1 MQNSKT
7 NLALSPSHP
16 LPMSKKVFTHKQQLD
31 IMDPLVIDLAAA
43 GAEDESYVCMM
54 NDLENGVKGKELDE
68 TSELKTIQ
76 GMLQELGVTEL
87 PDENRLIVINGVEI
101 LVPLKERQRI
111 LSTLH
116 LDHTSDE
123 NMIRQTK
130 GNIFWPKMH
139 ADLKKTYI
147 ECTQC
152 TENRISKP
160 QKDNENSFR
169 NIFENFFPN
178 QMIENYFAQKGAQ
191 DYIVVACS
199 LTGFL
204 QV

>member
-1 MQNSKT
+1 MC
-7 NLALSPSHP
+7 
-16 LPMSKKVFTHKQQLD
+16 V
-31 IMDPLVIDLAAA
+31 
-43 GAEDESYVCMM
+43 VCML
-54 NDLENGVKGKELDE
+54 NDLENGVKGKEVDE

-76 GMLQELGVTEL
+76 GMLQELGVTKL

-111 LSTLH
+111 LSSLY
-116 LDHTSDE
+116 LDHTSDK

-147 ECTQC
+147 ECAQC

-160 QKDNENSFR
+160 QKDNKNSFR
-169 NIFENFFPN
+169 NIF
-178 QMIENYFAQKGAQ
+178 
-191 DYIVVACS
+191 
-199 LTGFL
+199 
-204 QV
+204 

>member
-1 MQNSKT
+1 M
-7 NLALSPSHP
+7 
-16 LPMSKKVFTHKQQLD
+16 
-31 IMDPLVIDLAAA
+31 
-43 GAEDESYVCMM
+43 CML

-87 PDENRLIVINGVEI
+87 PDENRLI
-101 LVPLKERQRI
+101 LL
-111 LSTLH
+111 TLH

-123 NMIRQTK
+123 SMIRQTK

-147 ECTQC
+147 ECAEC

-178 QMIENYFAQKGAQ
+178 QMI
-191 DYIVVACS
+191 
-199 LTGFL
+199 
-204 QV
+204 